1 MSAAAPATPGATL
14 PGWPFSFV
22 DRVRFGDLDAMR
34 HLNNVAFLQFFES
47 ARIAYITTVVPSHR
61 PTDPGDDWGLI
72 FAECHINYRSPAF
85 FDEEIRT
92 HVRPAQL
99 RRSSMR
105 IEFRMTS
112 EGDGRLLAEGWG
124 ALVGYDY
131 AAGAPAP
138 LTPALREVMLE
149 QGAEEAE

>member
-1 MSAAAPATPGATL
+1 MTGVRD
-14 PGWPFSFV
+14 GWAHAHV

-61 PTDPGDDWGLI
+61 PAEPEDDWGLI
-72 FAECHINYRSPAF
+72 FAECHINYRAPAF

-92 HVRPAQL
+92 NVRPSHL
-99 RRSSMR
+99 RRSSVR
-105 IEFRMTS
+105 IEFLMESTA
-112 EGDGRLLAEGWG
+112 DGRTLAEGWG

-131 AAGAPAP
+131 VAGRACP
-138 LTPALREVMLE
+138 LPEVLVGALRRD
-149 QGAEEAE
+149 GARAEI

>member
-1 MSAAAPATPGATL
+1 MSAQAPATPGATL
-14 PGWPFSFV
+14 AGWPFSFV

-61 PTDPGDDWGLI
+61 PTDPDDDWGLI

-92 HVRPAQL
+92 HVRPTQL

-112 EGDGRLLAEGWG
+112 EADGRLLAEGWG

-131 AAGAPAP
+131 SAGAAAP
-138 LTPALREVMLE
+138 LPDVLREVMLA
-149 QGAEEAE
+149 QGAQEA

>member
-1 MSAAAPATPGATL
+1 MSRTEPAAPGATL

-61 PTDPGDDWGLI
+61 PTDPDDDWGLI

-92 HVRPAQL
+92 HVRPTQL
-99 RRSSMR
+99 RRSSVR

-131 AAGAPAP
+131 AAGAAA
-138 LTPALREVMLE
+138 ALPEVLRDVMLA
-149 QGAEEAE
+149 QGAEQI

>member
-1 MSAAAPATPGATL
+1 MNAHAPATPGATL
-14 PGWPFSFV
+14 AGWPFSFV

-61 PTDPGDDWGLI
+61 PTDPDDDWGLI

-92 HVRPAQL
+92 HVRPTQL

-131 AAGAPAP
+131 GASAAAP
-138 LTPALREVMLE
+138 LPDVLREVMLA
-149 QGAEEAE
+149 QGAQEA